1 MDIIIS
7 NKTISENINKIKFFE
22 NEIKLNI
29 NDLRDDEKAS
39 SFFNLSVLNLYVK
52 NFRPALKHTIQ
63 ALKISGTI
71 RKDIYHLALM
81 NEFTIHY
88 FLGNTEVLFSKLA
101 AYKRI
106 IAKDEFVFGFEKE
119 LPDLLYE
126 IFNNPQDT
134 SGYKKLF
141 EQINRSIVKEGKQIY
156 KHFISLFYL
165 KPL

>member
-1 MDIIIS
+1 M
-7 NKTISENINKIKFFE
+7 
-22 NEIKLNI
+22 
-29 NDLRDDEKAS
+29 RDDEKAS
-39 SFFNLSVLNLYVK
+39 SFFNLSVLNLHVQ

-141 EQINRSIVKEGKQIY
+141 ERINSSIVKEGKQIY